1 MQNYWNLYL
10 ACKQQE
16 LYGPLIIGTFEK
28 RAPGSL
34 LGIYGEQWGYR
45 KENQVK
51 QEGDW
56 GGKGVPT
63 ALLPFP
69 QSLACFTLI

>member
-16 LYGPLIIGTFEK
+16 LYGPVNYRDFEK

-45 KENQVK
+45 KEN
-51 QEGDW
+51 
-56 GGKGVPT
+56 
-63 ALLPFP
+63 
-69 QSLACFTLI
+69 